1 MKLDIKYDHP
11 GEYLKENRL
20 KKELSLR
27 GLSALAGVSHTE
39 ISKVE
44 SGERENPSS
53 STLFKICNALDL
65 NFYDV
70 ANLFN
75 INPVYTKENSFINN
89 KKNLEQILHS
99 EDLLKKYESFA
110 LSKICSEISEI
121 YSINLTPDKLKSKY
135 RLSGKSYVE
144 YLYLGDR
151 HLTIGIDIKVISG
164 KLQPYLLKNIKSS
177 FADFYFHFYNCCKPE
192 NMAYFV
198 CFVCEDNDSYEY
210 IEEISKYEFYKFGPV
225 LDTRLYMIND

>member
-75 INPVYTKENSFINN
+75 INPVYTKENSFIND
-89 KKNLEQILHS
+89 KKSRSNSTFRRFIE
-99 EDLLKKYESFA
+99 
-110 LSKICSEISEI
+110 KI
-121 YSINLTPDKLKSKY
+121 
-135 RLSGKSYVE
+135 
-144 YLYLGDR
+144 
-151 HLTIGIDIKVISG
+151 
-164 KLQPYLLKNIKSS
+164 
-177 FADFYFHFYNCCKPE
+177 
-192 NMAYFV
+192 
-198 CFVCEDNDSYEY
+198 
-210 IEEISKYEFYKFGPV
+210 
-225 LDTRLYMIND
+225 